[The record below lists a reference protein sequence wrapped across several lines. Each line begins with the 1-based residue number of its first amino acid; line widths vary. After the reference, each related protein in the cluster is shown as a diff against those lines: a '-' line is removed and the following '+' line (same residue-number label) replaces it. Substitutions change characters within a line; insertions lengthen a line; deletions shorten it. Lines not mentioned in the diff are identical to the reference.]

1 VGRRPPRPP
10 PLCRLPLPT
19 EDRNHTM
26 QTGFLPH
33 GPNRIHYLTFGHGP
47 KLLVALHGFG
57 DRARMFAVLAET
69 LGKNYTVVAIDL
81 PFHGQTEW
89 DGRTFCKEDLVG
101 IIRQVLVKEGHERFS
116 LLGFSFGARL
126 AQAML
131 PDFIDQL
138 DKLYLLSPDGLN
150 TKGMSMAVR
159 TPMPVRNV
167 LYRALQKPQW
177 FLKLVKFGHKT
188 KLVPGLIAHFLA
200 SNLPR
205 RDRFQ
210 RTFGCWFALN
220 SFYLGR
226 RKITAILNESKLPV
240 DVYFGTRDEMIRFKT
255 LKKMNEELPN
265 MRLFLMDH
273 GHRVVG
279 EALRDAWR

>member
-1 VGRRPPRPP
+1 
-10 PLCRLPLPT
+10 
-19 EDRNHTM
+19 M
-26 QTGFLPH
+26 QTGFLPL
-33 GPNRIHYLTFGHGP
+33 GSNRIHYLTFGHGP

-57 DRARMFAVLAET
+57 DRARMFAVLAES
-69 LGKNYTVVAIDL
+69 LGKNYTVVALDL

-89 DGRTFCKEDLVG
+89 DGRSFTKAELTAILEG
-101 IIRQVLVKEGHERFS
+101 VLTMQGHDRFS
-116 LLGFSFGARL
+116 LMGFSFGARL

-131 PDFIDQL
+131 PDFIDRL

-150 TKGMSMAVR
+150 TRGMSMAVH
-159 TPMPVRNV
+159 TPMWVRNT
-167 LYRALQKPQW
+167 LYRALQRPNW
-177 FLKLVKFGHKT
+177 FLSLVKVGHRVKV
-188 KLVPGLIAHFLA
+188 VPGLIAHFLV

-205 RDRFQ
+205 ADRFQ

-226 RKITAILNESKLPV
+226 RKIKAILKASELPV

-255 LKKMNEELPN
+255 IKKMNEELPK
-265 MRLFLMDH
+265 MRLFLLDQ

-279 EALRDAWR
+279 ETLRDAWSP